1 MGNIN
6 EMFLFGI
13 IINKVTLVENTGC
26 QFGSKKLKRNCMEV
40 YIKLYLAARGVNSIF
55 LFCMVGLNQQKKNL
69 NIKHDKEIILYIY
82 FIFIFH
88 FFKKK

>member
-1 MGNIN
+1 
-6 EMFLFGI
+6 
-13 IINKVTLVENTGC
+13 
-26 QFGSKKLKRNCMEV
+26 MEV

-55 LFCMVGLNQQKKNL
+55 LFCMVGLNQQKKNW